1 MKLLYISIL
10 LMLICTASLGGTR
23 YAGDIFQIAPG
34 VRNQAMGGTGLTKSS
49 SLAAGWWNPALIT
62 YTTGVSRGAELM
74 YSEHFEG
81 LMRQNQ
87 ASLILGNPGKEI
99 ARAQLSLDT
108 GSGGR
113 VTVVPDPNGNVVVT
127 EPGSFYSI
135 IVNHLSINRIKLTQ
149 LEDPTDSLSNDNRP
163 EIWKTI
169 GNNDVI
175 FYGAIGRT
183 INASMSLGIA
193 PKLAYRSLA
202 EHSGYAFGADL
213 GFLYSKRGFRF
224 GANLRDFF
232 SSQVLWENGT
242 YENVLPNLDL
252 ETSYR
257 FWFGNVETPKVLD
270 IALRSQ
276 VFADDRS
283 EEGSINAGPIS
294 ADLHAGLSFRP
305 IYPLAIMAGYDVD
318 AFTAGLGIDYH
329 GMGLNYA
336 FKANSP
342 DGLGSTQK
350 ISLNYRW

>member
-34 VRNQAMGGTGLTKSS
+34 VRNQAMGGTGLTNST
-49 SLAAGWWNPALIT
+49 SLSAGWWNPALLASGRVDQ
-62 YTTGVSRGAELM
+62 GVDLM

-81 LMRQNQ
+81 LLRQNQ
-87 ASLILGNPGKEI
+87 AGAILGNRDKY
-99 ARAQLSLDT
+99 SL
-108 GSGGR
+108 
-113 VTVVPDPNGNVVVT
+113 
-127 EPGSFYSI
+127 I
-135 IVNHLSINRIKLTQ
+135 INHLSINEIKLTQ
-149 LEDPTDSLSNDNRP
+149 LEDPSDSLSNENRP

-175 FYGAIGRT
+175 LYGAIGRELGAWT
-183 INASMSLGIA
+183 SIGIA

-202 EHSGYAFGADL
+202 EHSGYAFGADI
-213 GFLYSKRGFRF
+213 GFLYSKRAISF

-252 ETSYR
+252 EASYSIL
-257 FWFGNVETPKVLD
+257 FGSFEKAKRVD

-276 VFADDRS
+276 IFADDRS